1 MYRRPVS
8 LLGSRV
14 LQSAATSV
22 RVAITLLLPISNTAP
37 DAAFGYERRVK
48 MVKNMNETKK
58 VLHFPTVAQPNIED
72 ALSQFLKDQQKRLKT
87 RTFNRYEEVIDLLRH
102 CLNGH
107 GYHELDN
114 SSEVALYEKLYFQKN
129 LEFCSIF
136 GPEKVLSSLAN
147 FLNYFMIRKVMASE
161 ALLQAAGIVT
171 KKLVKWLEENRFI
184 GSDMADRGMRLAAE
198 AARELPAAERL
209 ARLLYEYAQSH
220 APRYWT
226 SELDDYFIIDQIHPG
241 ILILSGA
248 AGSGIVE
255 VRVPREI
262 TEHCRKGWQVNL
274 LLGKTRN
281 GWCILETGNVYPN

>member
-1 MYRRPVS
+1 VKKMS
-8 LLGSRV
+8 E
-14 LQSAATSV
+14 
-22 RVAITLLLPISNTAP
+22 SN
-37 DAAFGYERRVK
+37 
-48 MVKNMNETKK
+48 K
-58 VLHFPTVAQPNIED
+58 VINFPTVSQPSIDEV
-72 ALSQFLKDQQKRLKT
+72 LTLFLKDQQKRLKP

-129 LEFCSIF
+129 LEFCFIF
-136 GPEKVLSSLAN
+136 GPEKIVSSLPN

-161 ALLQAAGIVT
+161 ALLQAAGVVA
-171 KKLVKWLEENRFI
+171 KKLVKWLEENGYVGREI
-184 GSDMADRGMRLAAE
+184 AERITRLAAE

-209 ARLLYEYAQSH
+209 ARLIYEYAQSH

-226 SELDDYFIIDQIHPG
+226 AELDDYFVIDQIHPG
-241 ILILSGA
+241 ILILSGMA
-248 AGSGIVE
+248 TSGIVE
-255 VRVPREI
+255 VRVPKEI
-262 TEHCRKGWQVNL
+262 TDHCRKGWQVNL

>member
-1 MYRRPVS
+1 MRE
-8 LLGSRV
+8 
-14 LQSAATSV
+14 
-22 RVAITLLLPISNTAP
+22 SN
-37 DAAFGYERRVK
+37 
-48 MVKNMNETKK
+48 K
-58 VLHFPTVAQPNIED
+58 VINFPTVSQPSIDEV
-72 ALSQFLKDQQKRLKT
+72 LTLFLRDQQKRLKP

-129 LEFCSIF
+129 LEFCFIF
-136 GPEKVLSSLAN
+136 GPEKIVSSLPN

-161 ALLQAAGIVT
+161 ALLQAAGVVT
-171 KKLVKWLEENRFI
+171 KKLVKWLEENGYVGREI
-184 GSDMADRGMRLAAE
+184 AERITRLAAE

-209 ARLLYEYAQSH
+209 ARLIYEYAQSH

-226 SELDDYFIIDQIHPG
+226 AELDDYFVIDQIHPG
-241 ILILSGA
+241 ILILSGMA
-248 AGSGIVE
+248 TSGIVE
-255 VRVPREI
+255 VRVPKEI
-262 TEHCRKGWQVNL
+262 TDHCRKGWQVNL

>member
-1 MYRRPVS
+1 MI
-8 LLGSRV
+8 
-14 LQSAATSV
+14 Q
-22 RVAITLLLPISNTAP
+22 
-37 DAAFGYERRVK
+37 ERAD
-48 MVKNMNETKK
+48 MVENMNESRK
-58 VLHFPTVAQPNIED
+58 VLNFPTIARPNIED
-72 ALSQFLKDQQKRLKT
+72 VLTRFLKDQQKRLKT

-107 GYHELDN
+107 GYHELEN
-114 SSEVALYEKLYFQKN
+114 SAEVALYEKLYFQKN
-129 LEFCSIF
+129 LEFCCIF
-136 GPEKVLSSLAN
+136 GPEKILPCLSN

-161 ALLQAAGIVT
+161 ALLQGAGIVV

-184 GSDMADRGMRLAAE
+184 SREMADKGIRLAAE

-209 ARLLYEYAQSH
+209 ARLLYEYAQGH

-248 AGSGIVE
+248 ASSGIVE
-255 VRVPREI
+255 VRVPKEI
-262 TEHCRKGWQVNL
+262 TDHCRKGWQINL

>member
-1 MYRRPVS
+1 M
-8 LLGSRV
+8 
-14 LQSAATSV
+14 
-22 RVAITLLLPISNTAP
+22 
-37 DAAFGYERRVK
+37 
-48 MVKNMNETKK
+48 KNMGETKNVINFPRVSQPSIDE
-58 VLHFPTVAQPNIED
+58 VLT
-72 ALSQFLKDQQKRLKT
+72 LFLKDQQKRLKP

-129 LEFCSIF
+129 LEFCYIF
-136 GPEKVLSSLAN
+136 GPEKIVSSLPN

-161 ALLQAAGIVT
+161 ALLQAAGVVA
-171 KKLVKWLEENRFI
+171 KKLVKWLEENGHI
-184 GSDMADRGMRLAAE
+184 GKEIAERVTRLAAE

-209 ARLLYEYAQSH
+209 ARLIYEYAQSH

-226 SELDDYFIIDQIHPG
+226 AELDDYFVIDQIHPG
-241 ILILSGA
+241 ILILSGMA
-248 AGSGIVE
+248 TSGIIE
-255 VRVPREI
+255 VRVPKEI
-262 TEHCRKGWQVNL
+262 TDHCRKGWQVNL